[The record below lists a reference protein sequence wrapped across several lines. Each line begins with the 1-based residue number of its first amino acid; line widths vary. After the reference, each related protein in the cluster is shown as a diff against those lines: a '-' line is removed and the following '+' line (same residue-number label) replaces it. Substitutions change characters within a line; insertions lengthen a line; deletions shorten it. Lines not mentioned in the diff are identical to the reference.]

1 MTEEPTVTH
10 YQVELQSGRT
20 LLLATAAPLLQL
32 WVRARKRSEAL
43 IVTERIALKTADV
56 RSITLR
62 GNGKRESAD

>member
-1 MTEEPTVTH
+1 MAEEPTVTH
-10 YQVELQSGRT
+10 YHVELQSGQT